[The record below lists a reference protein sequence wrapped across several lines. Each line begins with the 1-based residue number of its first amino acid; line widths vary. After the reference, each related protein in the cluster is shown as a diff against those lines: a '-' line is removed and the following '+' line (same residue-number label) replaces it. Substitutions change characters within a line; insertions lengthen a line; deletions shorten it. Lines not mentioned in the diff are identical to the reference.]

1 MPHVFTLA
9 QSNSTT
15 IRNRKD
21 PETEKSTTEILWK
34 IEWKFEDIDQTLSDT
49 CISENKTI
57 TELLERFFDNTWK
70 LGPTRHL
77 FMKSGIESSADLPVY
92 LLNATRAEIP
102 MNCAIPLREALSG
115 QTLLEYP
122 VFRIRKT
129 IIPEDQPL
137 LVSDQ

>member
-1 MPHVFTLA
+1 MPHVFSLA

-21 PETEKSTTEILWK
+21 PETETTSTEILWK
-34 IEWKFEDIDQTLSDT
+34 IDWKFDGIDQTLSDT
-49 CISENKTI
+49 CISETKTI

-77 FMKSGIESSADLPVY
+77 FIKSDIESPSQLSIF
-92 LLNATRAEIP
+92 LLNATQTEIP
-102 MNCAIPLREALSG
+102 MNPSTPLKESLSG

-122 VFRIRKT
+122 VFRIRKN
-129 IIPEDQPL
+129 P
-137 LVSDQ
+137 VSEQLT